1 MKNKDREKLSVVFRI
16 GALIVAAIILFTYV
30 LQGFVGAF

>member
-1 MKNKDREKLSVVFRI
+1 MKKKDREKLSIVFRI
-16 GALIVAAIILFTYV
+16 GALVVAVVILLSYV

>member
-1 MKNKDREKLSVVFRI
+1 MKNKDREKLSIVFRI
-16 GALIVAAIILFTYV
+16 GALIVAVIILVTYV